1 MLVVVVVVD
10 DDVDDDADDSLP
22 DATVNLP
29 IGVSEV
35 LPWRSRMMGVVDVM
49 TLWSNT
55 LLLSLSLCEQVLQ
68 LLFVV
73 PRYCTIIKIVTAL
86 S

>member
-55 LLLSLSLCEQVLQ
+55 LLLSLSLS
-68 LLFVV
+68 
-73 PRYCTIIKIVTAL
+73 L
-86 S
+86 SYNFYL

>member
-1 MLVVVVVVD
+1 MLVVVVVVVVVVV
-10 DDVDDDADDSLP
+10 DVDDSLP
-22 DATVNLP
+22 DSTVNLP

-35 LPWRSRMMGVVDVM
+35 LPWRSRMMVVVDVM

-55 LLLSLSLCEQVLQ
+55 LLLSLSLLQ

-73 PRYCTIIKIVTAL
+73 PRYCTTVKIVTAL